1 MRSYRRGPS
10 VSASLVRAGRS
21 RSQSGQ
27 SQRFRRRH
35 EWACFQAQ
43 QAGEKA
49 LKALLY
55 GRGIPAILT
64 HSLRR
69 LIRECEA
76 FDETFRALGEA
87 ARLLDQHYI
96 STRFPT
102 YFDSELPPTRYYE
115 EGDADACLQS
125 AHAILERVRP
135 LLRVWTRVHD

>member
-1 MRSYRRGPS
+1 VAPTYPRAWFEQAEADLRAAGL
-10 VSASLVRAGRS
+10 SASGGA
-21 RSQSGQ
+21 
-27 SQRFRRRH
+27 H

-55 GRGIPAILT
+55 GRGTSVILT

-69 LIRECEA
+69 LVRECGT
-76 FDETFRALGEA
+76 FDDTFLALGEA

-102 YFDSELPPTRYYE
+102 DLDKELPPTRYYE
-115 EGDADACLQS
+115 QGDADACLQS
-125 AHAILERVRP
+125 ARSILGHVRP
-135 LLRVWTRVHD
+135 FFAI